1 MDIRHPPNTL
11 HDNHHV
17 GFVHVHLNVVLED
30 NTHMQVHAC
39 MHNKQDVFFFQF
51 CQVCELAIVHNI
63 NEPNLAR
70 CQEENYNF
78 FRTFSFFFFLPSC
91 KNSPK
96 NKTMVTTI
104 LMDGLFTYM
113 YISYLEIHNHI
124 SMYMRW
130 ACIFGCVKST
140 IKLHSWW
147 H

>member
-78 FRTFSFFFFLPSC
+78 FRTFSFFFFIAKLQKFSQEQ
-91 KNSPK
+91 NHGD
-96 NKTMVTTI
+96 NHLDGWFVHIHVHFI
-104 LMDGLFTYM
+104 LRDTQPHQHVHALGM
-113 YISYLEIHNHI
+113 HI
-124 SMYMRW
+124 WMCQKYNQV
-130 ACIFGCVKST
+130 A
-140 IKLHSWW
+140 
-147 H
+147 